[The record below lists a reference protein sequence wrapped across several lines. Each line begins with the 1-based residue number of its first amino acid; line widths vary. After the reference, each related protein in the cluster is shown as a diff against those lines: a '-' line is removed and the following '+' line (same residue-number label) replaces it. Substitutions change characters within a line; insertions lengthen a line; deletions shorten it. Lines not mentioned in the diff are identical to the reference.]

1 MKTNR
6 EFKFPY
12 LLAGMGLGAIS
23 GLLLAI
29 GMSDERRKYLRDRG
43 NKSLEYL
50 NERAKKLRES
60 AQGMVEKGKK
70 IVSRHSDSVNTARE
84 TERQDYEEKKREN
97 MGG

>member
-1 MKTNR
+1 MNNSQWS
-6 EFKFPY
+6 
-12 LLAGMGLGAIS
+12 I
-23 GLLLAI
+23 
-29 GMSDERRKYLRDRG
+29 
-43 NKSLEYL
+43 
-50 NERAKKLRES
+50 KLRES